1 MKFFESFETYK
12 LNEIGDRSMKNIN
25 ESFEDFRLNEIGD
38 GGSKPFEYKLLKPVL
53 GILEKGIGS
62 GSSWREGN
70 WSRSEYTVQYL
81 VRGSVNYKVKIAC
94 NVKKRL
100 ERPFQSQAY
109 KGDLQCNVGFDV
121 AGESDEAIT
130 NFNEQYRLMAT
141 ISNIIIEFL
150 ETIED
155 TWFLTELYII
165 PKADDGKDDA
175 RRDNKRGKFYQV
187 YIDKQIKRL
196 TNVRYAVY
204 PKKLWK
210 GARHDEGFIITR
222 MS

>member
-1 MKFFESFETYK
+1 
-12 LNEIGDRSMKNIN
+12 MKNIN

-38 GGSKPFEYKLLKPVL
+38 GGSTPFEYKLLKPIL

-70 WSRSEYTVQYL
+70 WSRNDYVVQYL

-100 ERPFQSQAY
+100 PRPFDGENKY
-109 KGDLQCNVGFDV
+109 KGELQCNIGFDV
-121 AGESDEAIT
+121 AGESDEATT
-130 NFNEQYRLMAT
+130 NLNEQYRLMAT
-141 ISNIIIEFL
+141 LSNIVIDFL

-155 TWFLTELYII
+155 TWFLTEMYIM
-165 PKADDGKDDA
+165 PKADEEHGDT
-175 RRDNKRGKFYQV
+175 RTDNKRGKFYKA

-196 TNVRYAVY
+196 TIRYGVY
-204 PKKLWK
+204 PKKIWK
-210 GARHDEGFIITR
+210 GAKHDEGFIISR
-222 MS
+222 LS